1 MDWGQKYSTLVSTWM
16 EQFIQWGSERQRKK
30 ERVRGLGGWIRPS
43 GLWESSLFL
52 PIPTTALPPPI
63 SHSLPSSTFPPLFK
77 IPWVDN
83 VFPGS
88 PTASQCPWLSGD
100 QTLRSIG
107 PLLAALA
114 RCLSLAPSALRY
126 VNILCDGE
134 GEKKRKKKTTSAHF
148 HIKAARDASHHKE
161 SGMLIVV

>member
-1 MDWGQKYSTLVSTWM
+1 MRTKVQYISERRM
-16 EQFIQWGSERQRKK
+16 EQFLQWGSERQKEK
-30 ERVRGLGGWIRPS
+30 ERTRGLGGWVQPNR
-43 GLWESSLFL
+43 LWESSLFL
-52 PIPTTALPPPI
+52 PIPTAPLPPFI
-63 SHSLPSSTFPPLFK
+63 SRSLPSSTFLPLFK
-77 IPWVDN
+77 IPWVHN

-134 GEKKRKKKTTSAHF
+134 GGGKKATYAHF

>member
-1 MDWGQKYSTLVSTWM
+1 MRTKVQYISEHRM
-16 EQFIQWGSERQRKK
+16 EQFLQWGSERQKEK
-30 ERVRGLGGWIRPS
+30 ERTRGLGGWVQPNR
-43 GLWESSLFL
+43 LWESTLFL
-52 PIPTTALPPPI
+52 PIPTAPLPPFI
-63 SHSLPSSTFPPLFK
+63 SRSLPSSTFLPLFK
-77 IPWVDN
+77 IPWVHN

-114 RCLSLAPSALRY
+114 RCFSLAPSALRY

-134 GEKKRKKKTTSAHF
+134 GGEKSDLCSFPHQSSQRC
-148 HIKAARDASHHKE
+148 
-161 SGMLIVV
+161 

>member
-1 MDWGQKYSTLVSTWM
+1 MWTKVQYISEHLDEAIHTVRKWKAKRERERENEGVGWVNPSKSSVGIFPLPSHPNSPLP
-16 EQFIQWGSERQRKK
+16 QFISR
-30 ERVRGLGGWIRPS
+30 
-43 GLWESSLFL
+43 
-52 PIPTTALPPPI
+52 
-63 SHSLPSSTFPPLFK
+63 SLPSSTFLPLFK

-134 GEKKRKKKTTSAHF
+134 GEKKKKRPPLISTSKQPEMLVIIRKVAC
-148 HIKAARDASHHKE
+148 
-161 SGMLIVV
+161 